1 MLFNSYIFIFGFLPL
16 VLAGYHLMARH
27 QPQLTA
33 PWLVTAS
40 LVFYSWWNSS
50 YLLLLLLSVI
60 FNYVVGSL
68 LGRAAPGRIL
78 YKKGIFCLGVAAN
91 IGLLGYYKYA
101 HFITD
106 NLNLVLHT
114 SFHLETI
121 ILPLAISFFT
131 FQQIAYLVDAYRGE
145 TREYDFLRYCLFVT
159 FFPQL
164 IAGPIVHHQ
173 EMMPQLKTA
182 LHRGLRADNLAPG
195 LALFIVGLFKKVI
208 LADTLAEYAA
218 PVFAAAETSY
228 VLSFSEAWVGALAYA
243 LQLYFDF
250 SGYADMALGLGRM
263 FGISLPIN
271 FLSPYKAKNIADFWR
286 RWHITLSRFLRD
298 YIYFPMGGNRAG
310 SARALRNLIVTMLLG
325 GIWHGAGWTFTLWGL
340 SHGLLLAGYY
350 LWRKSTARLT
360 EHIRGPLPAF
370 LALLTTQLV
379 VVLTWVL
386 FRAET
391 ITGAAALYQA
401 LAGGNGV
408 VLPVELLDK
417 IPALSPWL
425 TAQGITFAN
434 LTYLA
439 STTPLFHIALGFV
452 FVMTAPNTMEIFA
465 AAGHTAYGEVTPSRF
480 HFKPT
485 LLWLALL
492 SWMAFYAVAHLTK
505 ITEFL
510 YFNF

>member
-1 MLFNSYIFIFGFLPL
+1 MLFNSYIFIFAFLPM
-16 VLAGYHLMARH
+16 VLGGYHLMARH

-60 FNYVVGSL
+60 FNYVIGSL
-68 LGRAAPGRIL
+68 LGQAAPGRVI
-78 YKKGIFCLGVAAN
+78 YKKSIFCLGVGAN

-106 NLNLVLHT
+106 NLNLVLRT
-114 SFHLETI
+114 SFHLEKI

-131 FQQIAYLVDAYRGE
+131 FQQIAYLVDAHRGE
-145 TREYDFLRYCLFVT
+145 TREYDFLQYCLFVT

-173 EMMPQLKTA
+173 EMMPQLRTA
-182 LHRGLRADNLAPG
+182 LQRGLRADHLAPG

-208 LADTLAEYAA
+208 LADTLAEYAT

-228 VLSFSEAWVGALAYA
+228 VLSFSEAWTGALAYT

-263 FGISLPIN
+263 FSIYLPIN

-298 YIYFPMGGNRAG
+298 YIYFPLGGNRAG
-310 SARALRNLIVTMLLG
+310 SVKAMRNLAVTMLIG
-325 GIWHGAGWTFTLWGL
+325 GIWHGAGWTFLLWGL
-340 SHGLLLAGYY
+340 SHGLLLAGFY
-350 LWRKSTARLT
+350 LWRKSTAHLT
-360 EHIRGPLPAF
+360 ENIRGPLPAL

-391 ITGAAALYQA
+391 LTGAAALYHA
-401 LAGGNGV
+401 LLGFNGLV
-408 VLPVELLDK
+408 FPVELLEK

-425 TAQGITFAN
+425 VAQGLSFES
-434 LTYLA
+434 LSYLG
-439 STTPLFHIALGFV
+439 STTPLFHIALGLV
-452 FVMTAPNTMEIFA
+452 FVTTAPNTMEIFA
-465 AAGHTAYGEVTPSRF
+465 ASGKAYDEVTPSRF
-480 HFKPT
+480 HFRPT

-492 SWMAFYAVAHLTK
+492 TWMAFYAVAHLTK